1 MIASF
6 KHKGLRL
13 YFENDDGS
21 KLPSELLPRI
31 RLILTT
37 LDASNVI
44 EGMNSPLFRL
54 HPLKGNRRGHW
65 AVTVR
70 ANWRITFRFAG
81 GEARDV
87 DFTDYH

>member
-1 MIASF
+1 MRVVLVDGPFSRVFNALNSRA
-6 KHKGLRL
+6 LR
-13 YFENDDGS
+13 
-21 KLPSELLPRI
+21 SELLPRI

-44 EGMNSPLFRL
+44 EGMNNPLFRL